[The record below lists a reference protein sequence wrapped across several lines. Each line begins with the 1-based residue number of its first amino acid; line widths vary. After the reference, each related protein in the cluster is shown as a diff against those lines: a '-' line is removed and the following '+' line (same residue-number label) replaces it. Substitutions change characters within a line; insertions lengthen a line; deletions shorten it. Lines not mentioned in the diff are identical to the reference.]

1 MAFILKSNI
10 TVNDTEG
17 RFKHTTP
24 LGVTT
29 VDIKNYYN
37 KMVDLGYHL
46 TKSEFDA
53 LNDYQNGLVELGQ
66 WDNLLEFAPL
76 IGNTIEQVA
85 VKLKYKNDQVCG
97 IMPNTTNSHV
107 DGKGLNIETRRTY
120 APAALDLKITSQ
132 DLYNSGGAGLI
143 SYSKVIEGDLASGQ
157 RLHVVGG
164 LDGLAEYYTSTLGR
178 KVMFFIN
185 SNFSKEAPPLD
196 AVINITKFKLDGNN
210 VVERKLFTD
219 GVLDEEVTTS
229 VPITSPLP
237 NPTITHYIGAIKDS
251 VKEETTQGFLGLIRL
266 IILHNGQI
274 PNELIPQVS
283 ALTQSLITG
292 LGKTI
297 V

>member
-1 MAFILKSNI
+1 MAYLLKSNI

-17 RFKHTTP
+17 RFKHNTP

-46 TKSEFDA
+46 TQSEFDA

-66 WDNLLEFAPL
+66 WNNMLEFAPL
-76 IGNTIEQVA
+76 IGDTIDQVA

-97 IMPNTTNSHV
+97 VMPNTTNAHV
-107 DGKGLNIETRRTY
+107 DGKGLNIETRRNT
-120 APAALDLKITSQ
+120 APSALDLKITSQ

-143 SYSKVIEGDLASGQ
+143 SYTKVTEEALATGQ
-157 RLHVVGG
+157 RFQVVGG
-164 LDGLAEYYTSTLGR
+164 LDGLSEYYTNALAT
-178 KVMFFIN
+178 KVMFFVN
-185 SNFSKEAPPLD
+185 SNFQKLSPPLD
-196 AVINITKFKLDGNN
+196 AVIDISKFKLDGNN

-219 GVLDEEVTTS
+219 GALSEEVPTS
-229 VPITSPLP
+229 TPLTIPLP
-237 NPTITHYIGAIKDS
+237 NPTGTHYIGATKHVS
-251 VKEETTQGFLGLIRL
+251 KEETDQGFLGLIRL

-274 PNELIPQVS
+274 PDEHIPQVS
-283 ALTQSLITG
+283 TLTQSLITG